1 MVKQF
6 RTLNTLAALA
16 TAMALVVVVLG
27 AYVRLSDAG
36 LGCPDWPGCY
46 GHFTV
51 PEHVDDVHAANS
63 AFPERPVEA
72 AKAWKEMIHR
82 YVASLLG
89 LVVLVM
95 AAIAWRERKQGA
107 PFKHALALLVLVI
120 FQGMLGMWTVTLLVK
135 PAIVT
140 AHLFGGL
147 ATLALLWLMWLRT
160 RSEQPVSGGPAALR
174 VGMWIGLLVL
184 IGQIF
189 LGGWTSTNYAALA
202 CPDFPTC
209 GGQWV
214 PETDFDDAFTLWR
227 GLGVDYEGGVLHA
240 TSRITIHF
248 SHRVWAVVTVFVLLL
263 LSLYAI
269 CTKVPPS
276 VQRWA
281 KVLLVVILAQFALGV
296 SNIIFTLPLA
306 VATAHNGGAA
316 LCLLT
321 VVALLYS
328 LRNERPARQPD
339 TLRNKS

>member
-1 MVKQF
+1 MATQF
-6 RTLNTLAALA
+6 KALNTLAALA

-46 GHFTV
+46 GHIGV

-72 AKAWKEMIHR
+72 AKAWKEMVHR

-89 LVVLVM
+89 LVVLLM
-95 AAIAWRERKQGA
+95 AAFAWRDRKKGA
-107 PFKHALALLVLVI
+107 PVKHTMLLLVLVI

-160 RSEQPVSGGPAALR
+160 KRLQPESGGPAMLR
-174 VGMWIGLLVL
+174 LGMWIGLLVL

-189 LGGWTSTNYAALA
+189 LGGWTSTNYAAMA
-202 CPDFPTC
+202 CPDLPTC
-209 GGQWV
+209 HGEWI
-214 PETDFDDAFTLWR
+214 PETDFSDAFTLWR
-227 GLGVDYEGGVLHA
+227 GLGVDYEGGVLSA
-240 TSRITIHF
+240 TSRITVHF
-248 SHRVWAVVTVFVLLL
+248 SHRVWALVTVAVLLL
-263 LSLYAI
+263 LSIYAL
-269 CTKVPPS
+269 CTKVPAS
-276 VQRWA
+276 VRRWA
-281 KVLLVVILAQFALGV
+281 KVLSVLILAQFALGV
-296 SNIIFTLPLA
+296 SNVLFTLPLA

-328 LRNERPARQPD
+328 LRSGSAVRPVRYVEK
-339 TLRNKS
+339 KS

>member
-1 MVKQF
+1 MVTQF
-6 RTLNTLAALA
+6 KTLNTLAGIA

-46 GHFTV
+46 GHLGV
-51 PEHVDDVHAANS
+51 PEQISDVERANN
-63 AFPERPVEA
+63 AFPERPVET

-95 AAIAWRERKQGA
+95 AAFAWRQRKEGA
-107 PFKHALALLVLVI
+107 PVKHALALLVLVI

-160 RSEQPVSGGPAALR
+160 RAVQPESGGPAGLR
-174 VGMWIGLLVL
+174 MGMWFGLAVLVV
-184 IGQIF
+184 QIF
-189 LGGWTSTNYAALA
+189 LGGWTSTNYAAMA
-202 CPDFPTC
+202 CPDLPTC
-209 GGQWV
+209 HGQWI
-214 PETDFDDAFTLWR
+214 PETDFADAFKLWR
-227 GLGVDYEGGVLHA
+227 GLGVDYEGGVLSA
-240 TSRITIHF
+240 ESRITVHF
-248 SHRVWAVVTVFVLLL
+248 SHRVWALVTVAVLLW
-263 LSLYAI
+263 LSVRAL
-269 CTKVPPS
+269 CTKVPRS
-276 VQRWA
+276 VQLWA
-281 KVLLVVILAQFALGV
+281 KVLVVFILAQFALGV
-296 SNIIFTLPLA
+296 SNVLFTLPLA

-328 LRNERPARQPD
+328 LRRAPVKD
-339 TLRNKS
+339 